1 MNKYTVPATMSSI
14 STLKDKT
21 LKVTF
26 HCQEMPA
33 DAAAE
38 CIRLNQTFGWLIF
51 ASEEA
56 TETFVPDAPP
66 PEFKQSKTP
75 AQRLRAVLFVW
86 WQQLGAEGDFEF
98 YYREKMEMMINLV
111 KGKLD
116 Q

>member
-33 DAAAE
+33 DTAAE

-51 ASEEA
+51 ASEESA
-56 TETFVPDAPP
+56 EAFVPDAPP

-75 AQRLRAVLFVW
+75 SQRMRAVIFCY
-86 WQQLGAEGDFEF
+86 WQQLGGEGDFETF
-98 YYREKMEMMINLV
+98 YREKMGMMINWV
-111 KGKLD
+111 KEKLD